1 MPATSPIKTRQ
12 TLMLQDTT
20 IIRKRTLLTQ
30 RPCNSGILTVV
41 LRGKNRVD
49 RPYDNCKIYFLG
61 STILLNTIL
70 KVKTDLQCK
79 H

>member
-30 RPCNSGILTVV
+30 RPCNSGLTVV
-41 LRGKNRVD
+41 LRKNRVD
-49 RPYDNCKIYFLG
+49 RPCDNCKIYFLG
-61 STILLNTIL
+61 LLLVFQN
-70 KVKTDLQCK
+70 
-79 H
+79 